1 MGGQG
6 AGGNGRIRRP
16 RMLSDESVLDPCRWS
31 VVLFSLP
38 FLRTTPE
45 SLVRKMPDLPP
56 APKVLHRLQHLLED
70 PAVTLRQVADLV
82 QLEPGL
88 GAKVVRMANSTY
100 FGRGAAVGN
109 LTDAIQRVGLQG
121 VQEVVTY
128 AVASQLVGRPLQ
140 AYGLAAQ
147 QLWDRAVACGIAAS
161 SLAERSAVNCA
172 EAYTAGLMHGIGLL
186 AIDRHAGRHPPP
198 GRMPF
203 RSAGYPLDFAPAEA
217 AWLGFSHAQ
226 AGAALLEVWGFS
238 AAVATA
244 VRHQLEPEEAPAH
257 RQLAMVLATARW
269 ARTLFCVPEERI
281 PELPDPAWMAEAEVE
296 IADFGDW
303 LRKVRIRFA
312 LAALELKLD

>member
-1 MGGQG
+1 
-6 AGGNGRIRRP
+6 
-16 RMLSDESVLDPCRWS
+16 
-31 VVLFSLP
+31 
-38 FLRTTPE
+38 
-45 SLVRKMPDLPP
+45 MPDLPP
-56 APKVLHRLQHLLED
+56 APKVLHRLQHLLAD
-70 PAVTLRQVADLV
+70 PDVALNQVADLV

-88 GAKVVRMANSTY
+88 GAKVVRMANSTH

-109 LTDAIQRVGLQG
+109 LVEAIQRVGLQG

-147 QLWDRAVACGIAAS
+147 ELWDRAVACGIAAS
-161 SLAERSAVNCA
+161 SLAERSAVNRA
-172 EAYTAGLMHGIGLL
+172 EAYTAGLMHGLGLMV
-186 AIDRHAGRHPPP
+186 IDRYAAKHRPPV
-198 GRMPF
+198 RLPF

-226 AGAALLEVWGFS
+226 AGAALLELWGFS
-238 AAVATA
+238 EGVVAA
-244 VRHQLEPEEAPAH
+244 VRHQLEPEEAPVH
-257 RQLAMVLATARW
+257 RQLAMIVATARW

-281 PELPDPAWMAEAEVE
+281 PELPDAAWMAEAEVE

-312 LAALELKLD
+312 LASLELRLD